1 MALYHD
7 VALPVADEAPVINL
21 IWAVLDTDSV
31 GDLAQPGALGVRAVL
46 IAAFGLTEMPLKVT
60 TLCLVVPDQGV
71 DPLMTDTN
79 AGQGRH
85 EATDLLWAPLLT

>member
-1 MALYHD
+1 MAD
-7 VALPVADEAPVINL
+7 KAPIINF
-21 IWAVLDTDSV
+21 IRAVLNPESI
-31 GDLAQPGALGVRAVL
+31 GDLAQSGALGVCAVL
-46 IAAFGLTEMPLKVT
+46 IAAFGLTEVPLKIT
-60 TLCLVVPDQGV
+60 TSCLVVPNQGV